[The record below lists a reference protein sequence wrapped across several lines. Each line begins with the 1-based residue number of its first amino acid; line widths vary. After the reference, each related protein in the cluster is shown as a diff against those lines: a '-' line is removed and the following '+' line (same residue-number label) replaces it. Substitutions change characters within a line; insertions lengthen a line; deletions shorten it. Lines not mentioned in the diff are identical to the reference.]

1 MVIITAESETFRIL
15 GHQYVSD
22 ATHTG
27 LWQAAGKTDAD
38 LVEIVKTIFDL
49 RPGCIIRDLN
59 LRRPIM
65 RKTAAYGHFGRDD
78 PDFTWEQVKELK
90 L

>member
-1 MVIITAESETFRIL
+1 VKEGM
-15 GHQYVSD
+15 
-22 ATHTG
+22 
-27 LWQAAGKTDAD
+27 TDAD
-38 LVEIVKTIFDL
+38 LTEVIKKNFDL

-65 RKTAAYGHFGRDD
+65 RKTAAYGHFGRED